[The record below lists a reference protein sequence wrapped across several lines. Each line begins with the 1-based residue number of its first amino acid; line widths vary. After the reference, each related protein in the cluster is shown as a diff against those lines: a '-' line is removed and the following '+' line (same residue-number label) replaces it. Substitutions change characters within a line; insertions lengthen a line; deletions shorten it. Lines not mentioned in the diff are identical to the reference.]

1 LLSKGLYTV
10 SANHKVY
17 YELHGSA
24 EASERVV
31 FISGL
36 NMASW
41 SFHAAA
47 MHFAAVCTL
56 VFPFTTQGEQLP
68 GYQVLVLDNCGVGHS
83 DSPTASGRLYK
94 TSHMGMRL
102 QYTDEDLILPSER
115 CHRLDGSSWLDATP
129 FRHTRGRFDGR
140 HDRSG
145 ALSVREDVYEAFI
158 GMRPCHS

>member
-41 SFHAAA
+41 SFRAAA

-68 GYQVLVLDNCGVGHS
+68 GYQVLVLDNRGVGHS
-83 DSPTASGRLYK
+83 DSPTASSRLYK

-102 QYTDEDLILPSER
+102 QYTVEDLILPASDVIDLMNHLGWTQPR
-115 CHRLDGSSWLDATP
+115 SVTLVGVSMGGMIAQVRLLFAKTSMEPS
-129 FRHTRGRFDGR
+129 
-140 HDRSG
+140 
-145 ALSVREDVYEAFI
+145 
-158 GMRPCHS
+158 